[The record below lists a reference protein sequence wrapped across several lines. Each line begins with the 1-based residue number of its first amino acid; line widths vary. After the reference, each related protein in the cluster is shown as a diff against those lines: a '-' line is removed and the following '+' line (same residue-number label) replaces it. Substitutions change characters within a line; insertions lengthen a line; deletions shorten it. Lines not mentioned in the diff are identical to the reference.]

1 MELTT
6 YCPNCNAE
14 ITSKRFEE
22 QDWFFC
28 SSCQSLFFSNES
40 LRRNW
45 PSLYRTL
52 QEREEDVHTQVR
64 AFGEAASRT

>member
-6 YCPNCNAE
+6 FCPNCKSE
-14 ITSKRFEE
+14 ITSKRWED

-28 SSCQSLFFSNES
+28 QTCQSLFFSHGS
-40 LRRNW
+40 LRENW

-52 QEREEDVHTQVR
+52 RKRKDKLSAQ
-64 AFGEAASRT
+64 A